1 METPVSLIPAL
12 MPCEKDCDVTK
23 SEDFSC
29 CDDNHCENTEITIVT
44 GVDESENLSVEDYT
58 RRYSLKQL
66 REMCTKQN
74 LSNPFRQQNY
84 RTRESHSHEGGN
96 LDS

>member
-12 MPCEKDCDVTK
+12 MPCEKESYKKEEEPCCGN
-23 SEDFSC
+23 ESC
-29 CDDNHCENTEITIVT
+29 QYETEITVVT
-44 GVDESENLSVEDYT
+44 GSDENESLSVEDYT

-74 LSNPFRQQNY
+74 LSNV
-84 RTRESHSHEGGN
+84 GN
-96 LDS
+96 KKELAERIKNNVIDLNE

>member
-12 MPCEKDCDVTK
+12 MPCEKDCDVTN

-74 LSNPFRQQNY
+74 LSNV
-84 RTRESHSHEGGN
+84 GN
-96 LDS
+96 KKELAERIKNNVDDLNE

>member
-12 MPCEKDCDVTK
+12 MPCEKESYKKEEEPC
-23 SEDFSC
+23 
-29 CDDNHCENTEITIVT
+29 CENESCHDETEITVVT
-44 GVDESENLSVEDYT
+44 GSDENESLSVEDYT

-74 LSNPFRQQNY
+74 LSNV
-84 RTRESHSHEGGN
+84 GN
-96 LDS
+96 KKELAERIKNNVNDLNE

>member
-74 LSNPFRQQNY
+74 LSNV
-84 RTRESHSHEGGN
+84 GN
-96 LDS
+96 KKELAERIKNNVDDLNE